1 MKKILSFLV
10 LLVLFVSC
18 KEQVIA
24 KPDRL
29 IAKDKMIDIMYDIAV
44 LEGIKYQNPSS
55 LDSNKINSATYI
67 YKKYKIDSLQLAQ
80 SNVYYATDYVEY
92 KDMYDTLVK
101 RMERRKTVLESS
113 IQKDKKNKSKREAVK
128 AKKEKASPQ
137 KDSLSKLKVAPINEN
152 ITKGVILK
160 AK

>member
-18 KEQVIA
+18 KEEVVA

-29 IAKDKMIDIMYDIAV
+29 IAKDMMIDIMYDIAV
-44 LEGIKYQNPSS
+44 LEGIKYQNPAS

-92 KDMYDTLVK
+92 KNMYDTLVK
-101 RMERRKTVLESS
+101 RIERKKTVLDSI
-113 IQKDKKNKSKREAVK
+113 IQKDKKYKSKKEAIK
-128 AKKEKASPQ
+128 AKKAKAALK
-137 KDSLSKLKVAPINEN
+137 KDSLSKVKAAPINEN